1 MKKFSFNTL
10 SLSNQFLVAGM
21 GTITLL
27 LLGVVTYMIGS
38 SISAKNEQYQ
48 ILTNGR
54 SAAVIE
60 KIDRNFYERF
70 GDVQAFAFNKLAKEA
85 VTTDSLESDEMKSFI
100 NTMMSYYVL
109 YDLML
114 LCNRDGKVVA
124 VNTMDITGKAINTDF
139 LVGKDFAKEE
149 WFKACT
155 SLKGPEGGAWYS
167 DFIINKDVSAIYS
180 RPGQGMAFAAP
191 IKNNDGE
198 IIGVWYNFANWQAV
212 TSDIRKETEEAIK
225 KSIPEAFILI
235 TNAEGIVIDSN
246 DPRQI
251 QNVTVSVSKMKE
263 GAEFSYQGKTIS
275 TMDYII
281 GSKNGNGAYTYKGK
295 QWNTI
300 TFVPRAKFSI
310 GYLIDNLLVFILVV
324 LILLFIIGVVF
335 YKLASIV
342 SRNIKG
348 LKNNIESLA
357 QGELVE
363 VQNTKMKNE
372 IGEMTDVLKSLVA
385 GLRETS
391 RFAKQVG
398 DGDLNAKFEAL
409 SQKDVLSNSLITMRN
424 NLLKI
429 REMDEIRS
437 WTTIG
442 LAKIS
447 ELLRNNYPSSTEL
460 YDAIINFVVKYTRS
474 NQGGLFLIN
483 EDSENKVITL
493 EACYAYERK
502 KFLEK
507 QVSIG
512 EGLLGQCLLE
522 KDIIYLTEV
531 PENYTSITSGLGE
544 VTPTAV
550 ILVPLKINETI
561 VGVMELASLKPY
573 KDHERELIQ
582 KFAESVASIIS
593 TARLNDRTKQLLEHA
608 QQQTEEMKAQE
619 EEMRQNMEELTA
631 TQEEMVRKEQEYLRQ
646 IEELETRPNILS

>member
-1 MKKFSFNTL
+1 
-10 SLSNQFLVAGM
+10 
-21 GTITLL
+21 
-27 LLGVVTYMIGS
+27 
-38 SISAKNEQYQ
+38 
-48 ILTNGR
+48 
-54 SAAVIE
+54 
-60 KIDRNFYERF
+60 
-70 GDVQAFAFNKLAKEA
+70 
-85 VTTDSLESDEMKSFI
+85 
-100 NTMMSYYVL
+100 
-109 YDLML
+109 
-114 LCNRDGKVVA
+114 
-124 VNTMDITGKAINTDF
+124 
-139 LVGKDFAKEE
+139 
-149 WFKACT
+149 
-155 SLKGPEGGAWYS
+155 
-167 DFIINKDVSAIYS
+167 
-180 RPGQGMAFAAP
+180 
-191 IKNNDGE
+191 
-198 IIGVWYNFANWQAV
+198 
-212 TSDIRKETEEAIK
+212 
-225 KSIPEAFILI
+225 
-235 TNAEGIVIDSN
+235 
-246 DPRQI
+246 
-251 QNVTVSVSKMKE
+251 
-263 GAEFSYQGKTIS
+263 
-275 TMDYII
+275 
-281 GSKNGNGAYTYKGK
+281 
-295 QWNTI
+295 
-300 TFVPRAKFSI
+300 
-310 GYLIDNLLVFILVV
+310 
-324 LILLFIIGVVF
+324 
-335 YKLASIV
+335 
-342 SRNIKG
+342 
-348 LKNNIESLA
+348 
-357 QGELVE
+357 
-363 VQNTKMKNE
+363 
-372 IGEMTDVLKSLVA
+372 
-385 GLRETS
+385 
-391 RFAKQVG
+391 
-398 DGDLNAKFEAL
+398 
-409 SQKDVLSNSLITMRN
+409 MRN

-460 YDAIINFVVKYTRS
+460 YDAIVNFVVKYTRS

-483 EDSENKVITL
+483 EDPKNMVITL